1 MRRST
6 AHRRPWLIL
15 FALIALC
22 VGAAWSISL
31 AVPLPSRD
39 EFNVV
44 RWELRHLPNK
54 WLYLTGRLFRGGLSP
69 AEENARLGRYLEL
82 SLRIDLLAANAS
94 QPDAAA
100 ELARLERERAGLKND
115 VEAIIEG
122 RITSVLEKAGLES
135 SLPLFPDA
143 RWVFPPVAAEF
154 EEPPEELV
162 ISPRDRI
169 ALIHDRPLRSGLSL
183 TQINAIEQSAEREGN
198 RSALVEPLG
207 GVATYPSIVA
217 PDWDYQS
224 LVELAAHEW
233 VHQYLFFKPL
243 GSRFYLNVE
252 LRTLNETVATIAGQ
266 QIAALVVR
274 EYPLPPAVAEALTA
288 MKPPAAQVDAGQ
300 ALRALRLAVDGL
312 LARGQIGAAEA
323 LMEQR
328 RQELAQQGVY
338 FRRINQAFFAF
349 ANVYATNPASTDPI
363 GQKITTLRERTE
375 TVGAFLRAASRL
387 TSEADL
393 DRLLAA
399 ATSPSGK
406 GRG

>member
-54 WLYLTGRLFRGGLSP
+54 RLYLTGRLFRGGLSP
-69 AEENARLGRYLEL
+69 AEENERLGRYLEL

-94 QPDAAA
+94 QPAAAA

-122 RITSVLEKAGLES
+122 RITSELEKAGLES

-143 RWVFPPVAAEF
+143 RWLFPPVAAEF

-169 ALIHDRPLRSGLSL
+169 ALIDERPLRSDLSL
-183 TQINAIEQSAEREGN
+183 TQVDAIEQSSEREGN
-198 RSALVEPLG
+198 RSALVEPLA

-224 LVELAAHEW
+224 LVEATAHEW

-243 GSRFYLNVE
+243 GSRFYFNVE

-274 EYPLPPAVAEALTA
+274 EYPLPPAAAEALTA
-288 MKPPAAQVDAGQ
+288 MEPPAAQVDAGQ
-300 ALRALRLAVDGL
+300 ALRVLRLAVDGL

-363 GQKITTLRERTE
+363 GQKFATLRERTQ

-399 ATSPSGK
+399 ATSPSGR

>member
-6 AHRRPWLIL
+6 AHRRPWLLL
-15 FALIALC
+15 FALIVLC

-31 AVPLPSRD
+31 AARLPSRD

-54 WLYLTGRLFRGGLSP
+54 WLYLTGWLFRGGLSP
-69 AEENARLGRYLEL
+69 AEENERLGRYLEL

-100 ELARLERERAGLKND
+100 ELTRLERERAGLKND

-122 RITSVLEKAGLES
+122 RITSVLEQAGLVS
-135 SLPLFPDA
+135 GLPLFPDA
-143 RWVFPPVAAEF
+143 RWVFPPVDAEF
-154 EEPPEELV
+154 EEPPQELV

-169 ALIHDRPLRSGLSL
+169 ALIDERPLRPGLSL
-183 TQINAIEQSAEREGN
+183 TQIGAIEQSVERQGN
-198 RSALVEPLG
+198 RSALVEPLA

-217 PDWDYQS
+217 PDWDYRS
-224 LVELAAHEW
+224 LAELTAHEW

-243 GSRFYLNVE
+243 GSRFYVNVE

-266 QIAALVVR
+266 QIAALVVQ
-274 EYPLPPAVAEALTA
+274 EYPLAPAVAEALTA
-288 MKPPAAQVDAGQ
+288 MEPPAAQVDAGQ
-300 ALRALRLAVDGL
+300 VLRALRLDVDRL
-312 LARGQIGAAEA
+312 LARGQIASAEA
-323 LMEQR
+323 LMDQR
-328 RQELAQQGVY
+328 RHELAQQGVY

-363 GQKITTLRERTE
+363 GPKVETLRERTE

-399 ATSPSGK
+399 ATSPSG
-406 GRG
+406 RGPE